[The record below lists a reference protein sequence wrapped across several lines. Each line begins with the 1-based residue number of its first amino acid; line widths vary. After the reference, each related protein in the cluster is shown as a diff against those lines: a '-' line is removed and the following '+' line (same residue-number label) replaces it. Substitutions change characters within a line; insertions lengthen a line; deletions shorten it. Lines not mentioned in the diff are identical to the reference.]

1 MLKTKGIVILRFSVN
16 LELCSQLNI
25 HSKVRTKLTFSN
37 KAQYLVIMYG
47 CENWTKRRLSAKE
60 LMLSNH
66 GVGEDS
72 LRVLQIARRSNQ
84 SILKESNAGYSLE
97 RMMMKLNLQYFGHLM

>member
-60 LMLSNH
+60 QILIELWCWK
-66 GVGEDS
+66 DS
-72 LRVLQIARRSNQ
+72 LEPLGFQGDQTSQ
-84 SILKESNAGYSLE
+84 S
-97 RMMMKLNLQYFGHLM
+97 